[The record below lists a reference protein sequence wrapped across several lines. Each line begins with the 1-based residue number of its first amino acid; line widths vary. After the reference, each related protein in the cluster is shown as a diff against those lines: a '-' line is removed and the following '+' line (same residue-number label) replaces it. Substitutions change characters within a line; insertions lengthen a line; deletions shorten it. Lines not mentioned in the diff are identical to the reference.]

1 MVKIEASVQRE
12 KKKSRIK
19 FKSAELD
26 KHLNNKKMEFVRN
39 AYFISCYLSPK
50 MIDKCL
56 QMVHISRMIQM
67 ISPTNKENCRPC
79 IFT

>member
-1 MVKIEASVQRE
+1 
-12 KKKSRIK
+12 
-19 FKSAELD
+19 
-26 KHLNNKKMEFVRN
+26 MEFVRN

-67 ISPTNKENCRPC
+67 ISPTNKKKTVAHVISLEIHLTKVVIYR
-79 IFT
+79 IDRIYV